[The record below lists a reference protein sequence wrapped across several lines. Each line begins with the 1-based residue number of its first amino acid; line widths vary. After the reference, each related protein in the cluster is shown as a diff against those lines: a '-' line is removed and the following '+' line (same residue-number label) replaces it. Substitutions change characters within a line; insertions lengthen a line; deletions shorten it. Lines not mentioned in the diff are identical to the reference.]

1 MTRRALIT
9 GVAGQDGTYL
19 TDLLVSKGH
28 LVFGVLGPN
37 PGAFLDRVDG
47 WDGAFVGVHADMTDA
62 ESLRAVVAQTRPD
75 EIYNFAG
82 ISSVGQS
89 WSQAELVADVNG
101 VGVVRLLEAIRDL
114 APGARFCQASS
125 AEIFGRPS
133 QVPQDET
140 TPISPVS
147 PYGDSKA
154 YGHFVTT
161 TYREAHGLFASNAIL
176 YNHESPLRPVSFVTA
191 KIADGA
197 ARIKLGLAGELQ
209 LGNLDVRRDWGFAG
223 DYVRAMWLMLQAD
236 APGDFVI
243 STGVAHSV
251 CQVCEFAFARVGLDY
266 ERYVCVNPEYL
277 RPAEAEILVGDSTK
291 AHEVLGWEPEVGF
304 DELIGMMVDAHMESL
319 SGSTV

>member
-19 TDLLVSKGH
+19 TDLLVSKGYQ
-28 LVFGVLGPN
+28 VFGVLGPN
-37 PGAFLDRVDG
+37 PGAFLDRADG
-47 WDGAFVGVHADMTDA
+47 WDGAFVGVQADMTDA
-62 ESLRAVVAQTRPD
+62 ESLRAVVEQARPD
-75 EIYNFAG
+75 EVYNFAG

-89 WSQAELVADVNG
+89 WTQAELVADVNG

-133 QVPQDET
+133 QVPQDEN

-161 TYREAHGLFASNAIL
+161 TYREAHGLHAGNAIL

-197 ARIKLGLAGELQ
+197 ARIKLGLTGDLQ
-209 LGNLDVRRDWGFAG
+209 LVNLDVRRDWGYAG

-236 APGDFVI
+236 TPGDFVV

-251 CQVCEFAFARVGLDY
+251 RQVCQFAFARVGLDY
-266 ERYVCVNPEYL
+266 ERYVHVNPEFF
-277 RPAEAEILVGDSTK
+277 RPAEAEILVGDSAK
-291 AHEVLGWEPEVGF
+291 ARRDLGWEPQIGF
-304 DELIGMMVDAHMESL
+304 DEVIGMMVDACLGRLAGASF
-319 SGSTV
+319 

>member
-19 TDLLVSKGH
+19 TDLLVSKGYQ
-28 LVFGVLGPN
+28 VFGVLGPN
-37 PGAFLDRVDG
+37 PGAFLDRADG
-47 WDGAFVGVHADMTDA
+47 WDGAFVGVQADMTDA
-62 ESLRAVVAQTRPD
+62 ESLRAVVEQARPD
-75 EIYNFAG
+75 EVYNFAG

-89 WSQAELVADVNG
+89 WTQAEFVADVNG

-133 QVPQDET
+133 QVPQDEN

-161 TYREAHGLFASNAIL
+161 TYREAHGLHAGNAIL

-197 ARIKLGLAGELQ
+197 ARIKLGLTGDLQ
-209 LGNLDVRRDWGFAG
+209 LGNLDVRRDWGYAG

-236 APGDFVI
+236 TPGDFVV

-251 CQVCEFAFARVGLDY
+251 RQVCQFAFARVGLDY
-266 ERYVCVNPEYL
+266 ERYVHVNPEFF
-277 RPAEAEILVGDSTK
+277 RPAEAEILVGDSAK
-291 AHEVLGWEPEVGF
+291 ARRDLGWEPQIGF
-304 DELIGMMVDAHMESL
+304 DEVIGMMVDACLGRLAGASF
-319 SGSTV
+319 

>member
-1 MTRRALIT
+1 VTRRALIT

-19 TDLLVSKGH
+19 TDLLVSKGYQ
-28 LVFGVLGPN
+28 VFGVLGPN

-266 ERYVCVNPEYL
+266 ERYVRVNPEYL

>member
-1 MTRRALIT
+1 VTRRALIT

-266 ERYVCVNPEYL
+266 ERYVRVNPEYL